1 MIADYED
8 LQESEAAEIYA
19 RRFKN
24 LGVFVKVRTRISR
37 VQTELQDFPVVQ
49 DHHRQRREI
58 SSEKMT
64 LKSKKATMRE
74 AKQKIRGPRVKN

>member
-8 LQESEAAEIYA
+8 LQESEAAEIYV

-24 LGVFVKVRTRISR
+24 LGVFAKV
-37 VQTELQDFPVVQ
+37 QDFPVVQ

-74 AKQKIRGPRVKN
+74 AKQKIRGSRVKN